1 MITPLGQSTLTYFF
15 IKLLESDKFMDVY
28 YKAFD
33 SKRFKSESQRIEAL
47 RYFWFGNSFR
57 TLMNLFFSRES
68 IHAKDFQDGIGQGE
82 NPPEF
87 KDEELDEFLSLSGEE
102 RCKYRLAFPFFE
114 NEVTMW
120 KHFSF
125 LRPTF
130 LRKALANAR
139 SRLSTLTGDINIV
152 HETYELTLPLS
163 VRRTYL
169 SRIAPMVRPFST
181 GNKRFL
187 LTSQVFHRELLN
199 LDLNESEGSSRDG
212 DELERILRGLSKF
225 NYTLLQKFPR
235 VVGSTLNRVVEAA
248 LSPLEES
255 LDNGASPLLFI
266 HFVHALAY
274 AVLLSSLG
282 HNGHFFVS
290 ALRESKDE
298 ETNKYRL
305 LLALVLE
312 KELMKIE
319 AFLAGASVGLTV
331 REILATTVRD
341 PRNIY
346 IPSVSP
352 SLSSRGSVSAFSR
365 QVSNLYFRFI
375 LDTFAKLGFDTTKT
389 DRLSIPVSVPIDQVF
404 HSGTMAFESA
414 SFPLKS
420 ISSTMIAT
428 TIGFVPTEASKVK
441 IEKIK
446 RLATQLP
453 SINTM
458 DDEVSREFRRGL
470 SLASS
475 RGK

>member
-28 YKAFD
+28 YRAFD
-33 SKRFKSESQRIEAL
+33 SKRFSSESQRVEAL
-47 RYFWFGNSFR
+47 RYFWLGNSFR
-57 TLMNLFFSRES
+57 ALMNLFFSRES

-114 NEVTMW
+114 NEGSMW
-120 KHFSF
+120 KHLSF

-139 SRLSTLTGDINIV
+139 SRLSALTEDINIV

-163 VRRTYL
+163 VRRAYL
-169 SRIAPMVRPFST
+169 SRLAPMVRPFST

-187 LTSQVFHRELLN
+187 LTSQVFHRDL
-199 LDLNESEGSSRDG
+199 LDLGLDESEGSAHDG
-212 DELERILRGLSKF
+212 DELERILKGLSRF
-225 NYTLLQKFPR
+225 NYNLLQRFPR
-235 VVGSTLNRVVEAA
+235 VVSSSLDRVVEVTLSA
-248 LSPLEES
+248 LRER
-255 LDNGASPLLFI
+255 LDSGASPLLFI

-290 ALRESKDE
+290 SLRESKDE

-319 AFLAGASVGLTV
+319 AFLAGASVGLVV
-331 REILATTVRD
+331 REILAMTIRD
-341 PRNIY
+341 PRNVY

-352 SLSSRGSVSAFSR
+352 SLPSGNSVSAFSR
-365 QVSNLYFRFI
+365 QVSGLYFRFI
-375 LDTFAKLGFDTTKT
+375 LETFAKLGFDATKA
-389 DRLSIPVSVPIDQVF
+389 DRLSIGVSVPIDQVF
-404 HSGTMAFESA
+404 HSGTMVIESA
-414 SFPLKS
+414 SFPLRR
-420 ISSTMIAT
+420 ISSTMVAT
-428 TIGFVPTEASKVK
+428 TINFVPVGSLKTEN
-441 IEKIK
+441 IK
-446 RLATQLP
+446 RIATQL
-453 SINTM
+453 SSLDNM
-458 DDEVSREFRRGL
+458 DAEVSREFRRGL
-470 SLASS
+470 SLAS
-475 RGK
+475 GK